1 MNLIESFKNKAKQL
15 SDSGATYLLTVSGG
29 MDSMV
34 MIHLFHEL
42 KLNCSVAHCNFKLRG
57 ADSDADEELVRKT
70 ASSFGFPFYTKSFQ
84 TELYSQEKKI
94 SIQMAARDL
103 RYEWFESLLKE
114 NQIHHLVTAH
124 HANDQSETMLLNF
137 AKGKSIF
144 SISGI
149 PLTNKNIIRPLLS
162 FTKEELHQYAK
173 QHAVEWR
180 EDVSNASVDY
190 ERNFIRHTIIP
201 SLKEINPSLDQSL
214 QQSSESLK
222 EISEYI
228 LIQFQQWKEKS
239 CLATDNNLALN
250 NIESLTTSSLPKN
263 FLFLLLQPYG
273 FTAPVIRQIS
283 ENLQAESGTTYF
295 SPTHQLTFNRNSI
308 LINPLRESDEQI
320 VVIPKPGLTQTPDI
334 QLRIE
339 EVKEADFSL
348 GQQVAFLDAA
358 KVQFPLELRHWLP
371 GDHFIPLG
379 MSQSKKLSDFFIDN
393 KVPLPDKNRVWLLLS
408 EGEIA
413 WIAGYRISQ
422 RFALSD
428 TTKTILKI
436 TFAVP

>member
-1 MNLIESFKNKAKQL
+1 MNLLESFKNKVKQL
-15 SDSGATYLLTVSGG
+15 SKPGASYLLTVSGG
-29 MDSMV
+29 MDSML
-34 MIHLFHEL
+34 MLHLFHEL
-42 KLNCSVAHCNFKLRG
+42 KLSCSVAHCNFKLRG

-70 ASSFGFPFYTKSFQ
+70 AATYGFPFYTKSFQ
-84 TELYSQEKKI
+84 TKSFSEEKKI
-94 SIQMAARDL
+94 SIQMAAREL
-103 RYEWFESLLKE
+103 RYEWFESLLRE
-114 NQIHHLVTAH
+114 HQIIHLVTAH

-137 AKGKSIF
+137 VKGKSIL
-144 SISGI
+144 SLSGI
-149 PLTNKNIIRPLLS
+149 PSTNNQIIRPLLS

-173 QHAVEWR
+173 QNNIIWR

-190 ERNFIRHTIIP
+190 ERNFIRHSIIP
-201 SLKEINPSLDQSL
+201 TLKEINPSLDQSL

-228 LIQFQQWKEKS
+228 LNQFQQWKEKS
-239 CLATDNNLALN
+239 CSVTKDNLVLNNL
-250 NIESLTTSSLPKN
+250 ESLTTSSLPKN

-308 LINPLRESDEQI
+308 LINPIREADQQI
-320 VVIPKPGLTQTPDI
+320 IVIPKSGLVQSPDI

-348 GQQVAFLDAA
+348 GQQVAFLDAD

-379 MSQSKKLSDFFIDN
+379 MSQSRKLSDFFIDN
-393 KVPLPDKNRVWLLLS
+393 KVPLPEKNRVWLLLS